1 MSTNRTKRS
10 RRTKKY
16 AIDET
21 VEEFFLTGES
31 NEGTQGHELRLG
43 RFFDDDMI
51 PEIWTE
57 HKKRLIKKWHSEGVV
72 EETWVQEYV
81 RHESD
86 PYQWYL
92 DQKEGKKHGLKSI
105 EE

>member
-1 MSTNRTKRS
+1 MAIKP
-10 RRTKKY
+10 KKARKEKY
-16 AIDET
+16 PIDET

-31 NEGTQGHELRLG
+31 SDGTQGHELRLG

-51 PEIWTE
+51 PEIWAE
-57 HKKRLIKKWHSEGVV
+57 HGKRLIKKWKAEGVT

-92 DQKEGKKHGLKSI
+92 DQKEGKKHGLQSMKQF
-105 EE
+105 